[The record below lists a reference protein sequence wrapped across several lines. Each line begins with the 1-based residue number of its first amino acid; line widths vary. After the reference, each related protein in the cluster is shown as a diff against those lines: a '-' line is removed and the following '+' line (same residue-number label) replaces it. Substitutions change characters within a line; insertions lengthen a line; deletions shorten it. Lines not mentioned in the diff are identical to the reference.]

1 MPAAQAIQAGLAV
14 AKTVTGLINKGK
26 AKREAKE
33 LERTR
38 PQYSIDKG
46 YGQNLSLA
54 ESNLQ
59 GLSDSAENAYNQ
71 LADKQFSSSLDAILK
86 SGGTATNVAD
96 VYGQGEEGRLRLAQL
111 SDQMRL
117 SQVNNLMKSREAFAD
132 QEDKA
137 FMYNIDA
144 PWKDKAQAN
153 AEARKGADEQ
163 IWGGIQSIGAAG
175 MQFADQKDQ
184 EKDYDKYLK
193 AISGGNG
200 GGGSTSTF
208 TPQRSSAMLPT
219 SSPSTNSFGRY
230 QSNWATGQESDY
242 LTQILNKPV

>member
-1 MPAAQAIQAGLAV
+1 MPAAQIIGAGLGV
-14 AKTVTGLINKGK
+14 AQTVTGLINAGK
-26 AKREAKE
+26 AKKQARE
-33 LERTR
+33 LEKTR

-59 GLSDSAENAYNQ
+59 GLSDTAENAYNQ

-117 SQVNNLMKSREAFAD
+117 GQVNSLMKARESMAD

-137 FMYNIDA
+137 FMYNIDS

-153 AEARKGADEQ
+153 AAAREGADKQ
-163 IWGGIQSIGAAG
+163 IWGGLQTLGSMG
-175 MQFADQKDQ
+175 MQAADQASQKKQ
-184 EKDYDKYLK
+184 YSNYFN
-193 AISGGNG
+193 SGGGNG
-200 GGGSTSTF
+200 SGTSNSTF
-208 TPQRSSAMLPT
+208 TPQRSSVMLPT
-219 SSPSTNSFGRY
+219 SSPNTNNLNRY
-230 QSNWATGQESDY
+230 QSNWATQQDSDY
-242 LTQILNKPV
+242 LTKILNKPV

>member
-1 MPAAQAIQAGLAV
+1 MPAAQIIGAGVEA
-14 AKTVTGLINKGK
+14 AKIVTNLINKGK

-96 VYGQGEEGRLRLAQL
+96 VYSQGEEGRLRLAQL

-117 SQVNNLMKSREAFAD
+117 GQVNNLMKARESMAE

-153 AEARKGADEQ
+153 AAARQGAEDQ
-163 IWGGIQSIGAAG
+163 IWGGIQGLTSMG
-175 MQFADQKDQ
+175 MQFADQKAQ
-184 EKDYDKYLK
+184 QKQYSNYFN
-193 AISGGNG
+193 SGASNG
-200 GGGSTSTF
+200 GGSNSSAF
-208 TPQRSSAMLPT
+208 TPQRSSVVLPT
-219 SSPSTNSFGRY
+219 SSPGTNNLNRY
-230 QSNWATGQESDY
+230 QSDWATQQDSDY

>member
-1 MPAAQAIQAGLAV
+1 MPVAQAIQAGLGV
-14 AKTVTGLINKGK
+14 AQTVTGLINAGK
-26 AKREAKE
+26 ARKTARE

-59 GLSDSAENAYNQ
+59 GLSDSAETAYNQ

-86 SGGTATNVAD
+86 SGGTASNVAD

-117 SQVNNLMKSREAFAD
+117 QQVNSLMRSRESMAE
-132 QEDKA
+132 QQDKA
-137 FMYNIDA
+137 FEFNQWR
-144 PWKDKAQAN
+144 PWADKSQAN
-153 AEARKGADEQ
+153 AAARQGADQQ
-163 IWGGIQSIGAAG
+163 IWGGLQSLGSMG
-175 MQFADQKDQ
+175 MQFADQQDQ
-184 EKDYDKYLK
+184 KKDYADYLK
-193 AISGGNG
+193 AISGKNGSGN
-200 GGGSTSTF
+200 TSAF
-208 TPQRSSAMLPT
+208 TPQRTSVTLPT
-219 SSPSTNSFGRY
+219 SSPGTNNFGRY
-230 QSNWATGQESDY
+230 QSNWATQQDSDY